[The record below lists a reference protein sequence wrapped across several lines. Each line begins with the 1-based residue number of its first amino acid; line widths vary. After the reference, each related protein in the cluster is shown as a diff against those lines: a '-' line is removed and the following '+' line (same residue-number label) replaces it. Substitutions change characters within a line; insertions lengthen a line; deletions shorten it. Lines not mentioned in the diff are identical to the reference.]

1 MCIRDRYDS
10 DWISSTH
17 RGHGHFIA
25 KGGNIKSMMA
35 EIYGKSTGICGG
47 KGGSMHV
54 ADFSKGIIGANGV
67 VAGGMGLAVG
77 AALAAKL
84 DREGVVSVIFF
95 GDGAANQGVLM
106 EAMNISS
113 LWKLPMI
120 FVCENNQYS
129 EFTHTSEVTSGKIAD
144 RARPFNIP
152 THEVDGNNVVDVWQ
166 AASNAIRRGR
176 SGEGPTFIE
185 AHTYRQRGHVEFEY
199 TFLSRT
205 YRDQEEVDLWK
216 KEDKDPILR
225 LEKQLIKNK
234 SYTASEVDEIH
245 NEVNSEVE
253 EAVRFALDS
262 NDPEISSSMDHMI
275 ES

>member
-1 MCIRDRYDS
+1 
-10 DWISSTH
+10 
-17 RGHGHFIA
+17 
-25 KGGNIKSMMA
+25 MMA

-84 DREGVVSVIFF
+84 DGKGVVSVIFF

-129 EFTHTSEVTSGKIAD
+129 EFTHTSEVTSGKISD

-152 THEVDGNNVVDVWQ
+152 TYEVDGNNVVDVWQ
-166 AASNAIRRGR
+166 ASSNAIRRGR

-205 YRDQEEVDLWK
+205 YRDQKEVDLWK
-216 KEDKDPILR
+216 QEDKDPILR
-225 LEKQLIKNK
+225 LEQQLIKNK
-234 SYTASEVDEIH
+234 NYTAIEVDEIH
-245 NEVNSEVE
+245 QDVNSEVE